1 MTPAISAITDRNLE
15 AALKLETKDLL
26 ALIGELPE
34 GKGHYAERAV
44 RALASTAARKIN
56 VYDEVRLGGSG

>member
-1 MTPAISAITDRNLE
+1 ME

-34 GKGHYAERAV
+34 GKGHYAESAV